1 MYVFIY
7 VCIFR
12 TLRVKP
18 FIIFRISDGYVYV
31 PVRAYVIKWSV
42 HLLESTCCL
51 PQLKQNSLTTNQP
64 RVTRAPD
71 CRPPRISGVCEIML
85 APVLN

>member
-31 PVRAYVIKWSV
+31 PVRAYVIK
-42 HLLESTCCL
+42 
-51 PQLKQNSLTTNQP
+51 
-64 RVTRAPD
+64 
-71 CRPPRISGVCEIML
+71 
-85 APVLN
+85 